1 MRAEAR
7 TSTRAEPLTA
17 SGQNCWPPTGSFV
30 TAYGQDL
37 MAADK
42 TAGSYV
48 TCLCST
54 SREQSIELAVARL
67 PEEYGHARSLAACPA
82 EPYGISCGST

>member
-1 MRAEAR
+1 MRAEAG

-42 TAGSYV
+42 PVKLSFAK
-48 TCLCST
+48 
-54 SREQSIELAVARL
+54 AVRG
-67 PEEYGHARSLAACPA
+67 YDGHS
-82 EPYGISCGST
+82 